1 MPTVITRHRVGD
13 FDTWIAGHQEREELF
28 ASAVSSFKTFQDSD
42 DPNTVLMVMEVI
54 DMEKMGAL
62 VNDPANNEIKAR
74 HTVIE
79 PITLSM
85 QVDV

>member
-1 MPTVITRHRVGD
+1 MPTVITRHKVGD

-28 ASAVSSFKTFQDSD
+28 ASAISSFKTFQDSD
-42 DPNTVLMVMEVI
+42 DPNMVLMVMEVT
-54 DMEKMGAL
+54 DMEKLGAL
-62 VNDPANNEIKAR
+62 VNDPANDEIKAR

-79 PITLSM
+79 PISVSM